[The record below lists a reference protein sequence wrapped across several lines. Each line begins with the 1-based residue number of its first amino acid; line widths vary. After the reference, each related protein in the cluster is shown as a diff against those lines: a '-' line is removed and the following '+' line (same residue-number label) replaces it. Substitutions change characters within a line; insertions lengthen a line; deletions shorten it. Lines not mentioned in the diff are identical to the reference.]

1 MQAGILGKA
10 IELLGSRQGQASH
23 VALPVPTASFCLPNG
38 NRVAYDEFGA
48 RQGFPLIYFHD
59 AGSSRL
65 ECAHFHRAAV
75 RHGYRLIAVD
85 RPGIGC
91 TQFYPLQAAADFAAD
106 VVVLADHLSLQSFGV
121 LALGAGGIYAATLA
135 HQEPERVAAVLSIG
149 GIPGVAFN
157 ESSPDSFI
165 ASCLQELT
173 PACVQLITRI
183 RHALSPDDPEFA
195 TMQLESMLSDTD
207 RKSLAVP
214 RVRQLLAL
222 DHREALRQGSRGV
235 AQDFGT
241 CYRKFDFHLSTI
253 NVPTIIWQG
262 AADRLSSRAESE
274 FLVSRIPDAT
284 YYRVAN
290 RGHFFFVHCM
300 DEVFDRLRLSTENRA
315 SLAA

>member
-10 IELLGSRQGQASH
+10 MGLLGSSQGQAGH
-23 VALPVPTASFCLPNG
+23 VPLPIPSASFCLPNG
-38 NRVAYDEFGA
+38 SWLAYDEFGT
-48 RQGFPLIYFHD
+48 RQDFPLIYFHD

-75 RHGYRLIAVD
+75 RHGYRLIAID

-91 TQFYPLQAAADFAAD
+91 SQFYPLQAAADFAAD
-106 VVVLADHLSLQSFGV
+106 VVVLADHLGLQNFGV
-121 LALGAGGIYAATLA
+121 IALGAGGIYAATLA
-135 HQEPERVAAVLSIG
+135 YQVPERVAAVLSIG

-157 ESSPDSFI
+157 ESPPDSFI

-183 RHALSPDDPEFA
+183 RHTLFPDDPELA
-195 TMQLESMLSDTD
+195 TVQLESMLSVTD
-207 RKSLAVP
+207 RKSLALP
-214 RVRQLLAL
+214 KVRQLLAL
-222 DHREALRQGSRGV
+222 DHRETLRQGARGV
-235 AQDFGT
+235 AQDFGV
-241 CYRKFDFHLSTI
+241 CYRKFDFHLSSI
-253 NVPTIIWQG
+253 SVPTIIWQG

-290 RGHFFFVHCM
+290 RGHFFFIHCM
-300 DEVFDRLRLSTENRA
+300 DEVFDRLRLSAESRA
-315 SLAA
+315 RLAA